1 VSDNGNMRVFAGTG
15 TMRLATGIAEFLGV
29 ELGELE
35 IEAFAAGELHVRFRE
50 NIRGCD
56 VFLVQ
61 TTTAPAENVLLLLL
75 MIDAAVRA
83 SARRVT
89 VVAPYFGYARQDR
102 KDQPRVAISAKLI
115 ANLIATAGADRVLTL
130 DLHSPQIQ
138 GFFDIPFDHL
148 YAAPVLLDY
157 FRQRDLSD
165 TVIVAPDLGS
175 VKMNRAYANRL
186 GVPLALVDKR
196 RTGKD
201 ATEVMTVIGEVEGK
215 DMLLLDDEIST
226 ASTMCKAAE
235 ALKARG
241 ANHVYA
247 GATHGKFVG
256 NALENIMNSPI
267 EEVVVTDTIPQESE
281 LGSRVKV
288 LSVAPLL
295 GEAIKRIH
303 EERSLSTL
311 FV

>member
-1 VSDNGNMRVFAGTG
+1 
-15 TMRLATGIAEFLGV
+15 
-29 ELGELE
+29 
-35 IEAFAAGELHVRFRE
+35 
-50 NIRGCD
+50 
-56 VFLVQ
+56 
-61 TTTAPAENVLLLLL
+61 
-75 MIDAAVRA
+75 
-83 SARRVT
+83 
-89 VVAPYFGYARQDR
+89 
-102 KDQPRVAISAKLI
+102 
-115 ANLIATAGADRVLTL
+115 
-130 DLHSPQIQ
+130 
-138 GFFDIPFDHL
+138 
-148 YAAPVLLDY
+148 
-157 FRQRDLSD
+157 
-165 TVIVAPDLGS
+165 
-175 VKMNRAYANRL
+175 
-186 GVPLALVDKR
+186 VPLALVDKR